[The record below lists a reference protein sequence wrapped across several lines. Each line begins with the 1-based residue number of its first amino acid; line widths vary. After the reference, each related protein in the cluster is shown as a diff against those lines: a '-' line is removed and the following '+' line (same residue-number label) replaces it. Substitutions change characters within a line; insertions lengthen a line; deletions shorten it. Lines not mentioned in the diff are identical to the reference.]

1 MRRTLCAHDRVITQ
15 DAWQQEF
22 LILVD
27 GNGFVAR
34 FVNSYYSRYSSVSAM
49 LTDLTWPSLQT
60 RHRLCNL
67 GMFYKIHRGQ
77 VNISHPY
84 DLTSVPAVCSRTRA
98 SHDLK
103 FRLPFSSVDAYKH
116 SFPVRSI
123 LYGTRYRLMLLG
135 RHLIKNLPEECQ
147 LL

>member
-1 MRRTLCAHDRVITQ
+1 MITQ

-49 LTDLTWPSLQT
+49 LTDLTWPSLQS
-60 RHRLCNL
+60 RHRICDL
-67 GMFYKIHRGQ
+67 GMFYEIHRGQ

-123 LYGTRYRLMLLG
+123 PVRNALSADVVRSASY
-135 RHLIKNLPEECQ
+135 PEFIRRVSTT
-147 LL
+147 LTY